1 MTSRRTELA
10 VFALALVLRLGWVA
24 VLEGRSR
31 GLIGPDAPS
40 YDALATNLLAG
51 KGLQKED
58 YTHLFT
64 DGTSSLTVRSF
75 RPPLLPILLA
85 GVYGVFGHHILA
97 ARALVAILGAVTCV
111 VVCHIGRRAF
121 SERGGMLAGL
131 AAAVYP
137 KLVYYSGL
145 VSTETLCTLL
155 LAIAVWLVIA
165 AWQDKSWWRWP
176 AAGAVLGLAALSRS
190 SLLLLP
196 GVTVLWAV
204 IAAADRRRALK
215 GGLLLLAAFAVVMAP
230 WCIRNWAV
238 HRRFVPATTEG
249 GYTFWVTNNPRATG
263 GGHCFWP
270 DPPGGF
276 DGMTEVEIDREF
288 YRRGWRWVRSHPV
301 EFLRLAAVK
310 FVRFWRLWPHAS
322 EPAVGMTAAVVAGL
336 TFIPVLLL
344 ALWGA
349 AVSLS
354 RWRPLLLFTMIVL
367 YFTGL
372 HMVFMAVTR
381 YRLPLE
387 PYLIIL
393 AAWGALDIWGRL
405 RRTTPGADRP

>member
-10 VFALALVLRLGWVA
+10 IFALALVLRLGWVA
-24 VLEGRSR
+24 VLEWRGR

-51 KGLQKED
+51 RGLQKQD

-64 DGTSSLTVRSF
+64 DGTPSLTVRSF

-97 ARALVAILGAVTCV
+97 ARVAVAILGAVTCV
-111 VVCHIGRRAF
+111 VVYHIGRRTF
-121 SERGGMLAGL
+121 SQRAGILAGL
-131 AAAVYP
+131 ASAVYP
-137 KLVYYSGL
+137 KFVYYAGL
-145 VSTETLCTLL
+145 VTTETLCTLL
-155 LAIAVWLVIA
+155 LAMAVWLLVA
-165 AWQDKSWWRWP
+165 AWQGESWWRWP
-176 AAGAVLGLAALSRS
+176 AAGAVLALAALSRS

-196 GVTVLWAV
+196 GVAVLWTV
-204 IAAADRRRALK
+204 IVSGGRQRALK
-215 GGLLLLAAFAVVMAP
+215 AALLLVVAFAAVMSP
-230 WCIRNWAV
+230 WWVRNWAV
-238 HRRFVPATTEG
+238 HGRFVPATTEG

-301 EFLRLAAVK
+301 EFVRLSAAK

-336 TFIPVLLL
+336 TFVPVLLL

-354 RWRPLLLFTMIVL
+354 RWRPLLLLAMIVL

-387 PYLIIL
+387 PYVIVL

-405 RRTTPGADRP
+405 RRTTPAADRP